1 MSRVIVPLLA
11 VAPARL
17 TARTRPGWDGP
28 STQAFTDCREKSSG
42 ISIRV
47 AADCLSGGEK
57 LRESRNAHPVFSSR
71 IGKMA
76 DSYSI
81 CSQMSTAA
89 IAPSAGI
96 DPNRSCPGV
105 DIMMTPSFLRRQEPI
120 TCAASHIER

>member
-11 VAPARL
+11 VAHARL

-47 AADCLSGGEK
+47 AADCLSEGEK

-71 IGKMA
+71 IGKME
-76 DSYSI
+76 SLVLYLFSNVNGGYHPI
-81 CSQMSTAA
+81 SRH
-89 IAPSAGI
+89 
-96 DPNRSCPGV
+96 RS
-105 DIMMTPSFLRRQEPI
+105 EPI
-120 TCAASHIER
+120 LPWRGYHDDTVVPAQAGTHHLR